1 MHWELS
7 ETLRLQTHK
16 HTASSKYPDA
26 RTLQRRGQSDS
37 MEHHPSNNPTEL
49 LCSESLAVSRR
60 PCVRWSSFKWPAP
73 VSIDDLGKLTRSE
86 AGSCNLGLWGWGGDI
101 TAKQPQVSGQLR
113 VLWGMGVLL
122 KGSQKDTLDSWQ
134 TLASIP
140 KFNVPPLR
148 HVSWEPL
155 YT

>member
-1 MHWELS
+1 MILV
-7 ETLRLQTHK
+7 
-16 HTASSKYPDA
+16 SSPG
-26 RTLQRRGQSDS
+26 QRQG
-37 MEHHPSNNPTEL
+37 
-49 LCSESLAVSRR
+49 A
-60 PCVRWSSFKWPAP
+60 A
-73 VSIDDLGKLTRSE
+73 I
-86 AGSCNLGLWGWGGDI
+86 WGFGVGGDI